1 MKGQADGPAMA
12 SGGTP
17 QAVHP
22 MHRQFLGGYNPLGR
36 ALDRKAARV
45 RHPVAAP
52 IRKGSAGN
60 TNTAD
65 EGIKPTSSFNCT
77 GQGIGHSATMQD
89 FCISCQSPSAWK
101 SKKAAGS
108 ISAMAAT
115 PHKTFVG
122 NNLRIAIDAL
132 GLSQAEFCRRTGI
145 APNKLSNYLRGD
157 NYPDPIW
164 LVRVCDEFGLTT
176 DWFYR
181 GARAGVAAGVAAYL
195 RAAEPA

>member
-1 MKGQADGPAMA
+1 MT
-12 SGGTP
+12 SGSAP
-17 QAVHP
+17 QPINAVH
-22 MHRQFLGGYNPLGR
+22 RQLLGGHRPIRRPLN
-36 ALDRKAARV
+36 RKAAGV
-45 RHPVAAP
+45 RHSITAP

-65 EGIKPTSSFNCT
+65 EGIKPTSSFDCT
-77 GQGIGHSATMQD
+77 GQGIGHGATMQD

>member
-1 MKGQADGPAMA
+1 MT

-17 QAVHP
+17 QAINAV
-22 MHRQFLGGYNPLGR
+22 HRQFLGGHRPIGR
-36 ALDRKAARV
+36 LFNRKAAGV
-45 RHPVAAP
+45 RHPITAP

-65 EGIKPTSSFNCT
+65 KGIKPTSSFDCT
-77 GQGIGHSATMQD
+77 GQGIGHGATMQD
-89 FCISCQSPSAWK
+89 FCIPCQSPSAWK
-101 SKKAAGS
+101 RKKAAGS
-108 ISAMAAT
+108 ISVMPPT

>member
-1 MKGQADGPAMA
+1 MT

-17 QAVHP
+17 QAINAV
-22 MHRQFLGGYNPLGR
+22 HRQFLGGHRPIRRLFN
-36 ALDRKAARV
+36 RKAAGV
-45 RHPVAAP
+45 RHPITAP

-65 EGIKPTSSFNCT
+65 EGIKPTSSFDCT
-77 GQGIGHSATMQD
+77 GQGIGHGATMQD

-122 NNLRIAIDAL
+122 NNLRLAIDAL

>member
-1 MKGQADGPAMA
+1 MT

-17 QAVHP
+17 QPINTVY
-22 MHRQFLGGYNPLGR
+22 RQFLGGHRPIRRFFN
-36 ALDRKAARV
+36 RKTAGV
-45 RHPVAAP
+45 RHPVPAP

-65 EGIKPTSSFNCT
+65 EGIKPPSSFDCT
-77 GQGIGHSATMQD
+77 GQGIRHGATMQD
-89 FCISCQSPSAWK
+89 FCIPCQSPSAWK

-108 ISAMAAT
+108 ISAMPAT

-157 NYPDPIW
+157 NYPDPMW

>member
-60 TNTAD
+60 TNAGD
-65 EGIKPTSSFNCT
+65 EGIKPTSSFDCT
-77 GQGIGHSATMQD
+77 GQGIGHGATMQD
-89 FCISCQSPSAWK
+89 FCIPCQSPSAWK
-101 SKKAAGS
+101 RKKAAGS
-108 ISAMAAT
+108 ISAMPPT

-181 GARAGVAAGVAAYL
+181 GARAGVAAGVPAYL
-195 RAAEPA
+195 RAGAPA